1 MNHVTA
7 TDKTTRY
14 VKDRGSMVSARCQ
27 GMGSD
32 AD

>member
-7 TDKTTRY
+7 TDKTKRY
-14 VKDRGSMVSARCQ
+14 VKDRGSMVSGRRH